1 VKPFFERDGI
11 VLYHGK
17 AEQVLPTL
25 PAGSVDL
32 VVTSPPYNL
41 GRTHNGTFNH
51 DMRNVA
57 GPRKGSKWHAPA
69 LAYGYDSDDDALP
82 HDAYLTLHRGILAEC
97 WRTLSPAGAIFYVHK
112 PRIQDKQVWLP
123 LELNPG
129 LPMRQ
134 VIIWKHQG
142 FNMSATHL
150 CPTCDWIMVLAR
162 RDWALASQSAS
173 GFGDV
178 WEIPV
183 DTEADHP
190 APFPLALAKRA
201 IVASAP
207 ATVLDPYAGS
217 GTTLRAA
224 LDLGLPAIGI
234 EQSERYCEIAARRLS
249 QLVLPLGA
257 G

>member
-1 VKPFFERDGI
+1 MRPYFERDGI
-11 VLYHGK
+11 RLFHAK
-17 AEQVLPTL
+17 AEDVLPTL
-25 PAGSVDL
+25 PGESVDL
-32 VVTSPPYNL
+32 VLTSPPYNL
-41 GRTHNGTFNH
+41 GTTHNGTHNH
-51 DMRNVA
+51 DLRNVN

-69 LAYGYDSDDDALP
+69 LAWGYDQDDDNLP
-82 HDAYLTLHRGILAEC
+82 HAAYVAQQQAVLREC
-97 WRTLSPAGAIFYVHK
+97 WRVLSSAGAIFYNHK
-112 PRIQDKQVWLP
+112 PRIQNKQVWLP

-129 LPMRQ
+129 LPLRQ
-134 VIIWKHQG
+134 IVTWVRQG
-142 FNMSATHL
+142 FNMSATHF
-150 CPTCDWIMVLAR
+150 CPSYEWIMLMAR
-162 RDWALASQSAS
+162 PAWKLASQSAS

-178 WEIPV
+178 WSIPC

-207 ATVLDPYAGS
+207 ATVLDPFAGS

-224 LDLGLPAIGI
+224 LDLGVRAIGI
-234 EQSERYCEIAARRLS
+234 EKSERYCESIARRLS